1 MTAMK
6 AFDERLPSEIDIKS
20 ADNLREII
28 AGALD
33 AGTDGAKIKFANQEG
48 KLAEVVLTP
57 SIAETFIKV
66 LRLISNG
73 QGFHVI
79 PYKAE
84 LTTQEAADF
93 LNVSR
98 PFLIK
103 LLEQHDIAYDRV
115 GRHRRIKAEDLF
127 EYKHKR
133 DQSRARALEE
143 LAKEDASLGQI

>member
-6 AFDERLPSEIDIKS
+6 AFDERLPNDIDIKS
-20 ADNLREII
+20 ADHLREII
-28 AGALD
+28 ANALD
-33 AGTDGAKIKFANQEG
+33 ADSEGATIKFADQNG
-48 KLAEVVLTP
+48 KPAEVVLTH

-103 LLEQHDIAYDRV
+103 LLEQNDIDYTKV

-127 EYKHKR
+127 AYKHKR
-133 DQSRARALEE
+133 DQSRAQALEE
-143 LAKEDASLGQI
+143 LAREDASSGQI

>member
-1 MTAMK
+1 MTSMN
-6 AFDERLPSEIDIKS
+6 AFDERLPSDIDIKS
-20 ADNLREII
+20 ADHLREII
-28 AGALD
+28 ASALES
-33 AGTDGAKIKFANQEG
+33 GTDGAKIKFARQDG
-48 KLAEVVLTP
+48 QLAEVVLTP

-66 LRLISNG
+66 LRLISNR

-103 LLEQHDIAYDRV
+103 LLESNEIEYTRV
-115 GRHRRIKAEDLF
+115 GRHRRVKAEDLF
-127 EYKHKR
+127 AFKHKR
-133 DQSRARALEE
+133 DQGRADALEK
-143 LAKEDASLGQI
+143 LAQEDARLGQI